1 MGGHEQGNSSILL
14 MAIAAVTT
22 ALFWGVYGP
31 LLTWGHNAMTVVES
45 KGAKPVSYGR
55 LRPFICVGVAYLLVA
70 VLAPAVLIQFGIME
84 PGKGL
89 FSGWSMS
96 GIWWS
101 LIAGGAGAFGALF
114 LLVALNYAPTD
125 KGYPPP
131 LLVMPLVFGCAPV
144 INAIFTM
151 WSRNKWNVNPLFLA
165 GMILVAVGAVTV
177 IIGSQITWGTPAE
190 AKEPV
195 SSKKPVEEEVKEKIT
210 EEKAET
216 EK

>member
-31 LLTWGHNAMTVVES
+31 LLIKGHLAMTVVEADG
-45 KGAKPVSYGR
+45 KEVSYGR
-55 LRPFICVGVAYLLVA
+55 LRPFICVGVAYLIVA
-70 VLAPAVLIQFGIME
+70 IVAPALFIQFGIME
-84 PGKGL
+84 YGKGL
-89 FSGWSMS
+89 FSGWNTY
-96 GIWWS
+96 GVFWS
-101 LIAGGAGAFGALF
+101 LIAGGAGALGAFF
-114 LLVALNYAPTD
+114 LLVALNYAPT
-125 KGYPPP
+125 KPYPPP

-144 INAIFTM
+144 VNAIFTM

-177 IIGSQITWGTPAE
+177 IIGSQINWGTPAE

>member
-45 KGAKPVSYGR
+45 EGAKPVSYGR

-96 GIWWS
+96 GITWS
-101 LIAGGAGAFGALF
+101 LIAGGAGALGALF
-114 LLVALNYAPTD
+114 LLVALNYAPT
-125 KGYPPP
+125 KPYPPP

-177 IIGSQITWGTPAE
+177 IVGSQITWGTPAE

>member
-1 MGGHEQGNSSILL
+1 MPGHSGSNSSILL

-22 ALFWGVYGP
+22 ALFWGIYGP
-31 LLTWGHNAMTVVES
+31 LLTWGHGAMTVEVEG
-45 KGAKPVSYGR
+45 KQESYGR
-55 LRPFICVGVAYLLVA
+55 LRPFICVGVAYLIVA
-70 VLAPAVLIQFGIME
+70 IVAPALLIQFGIME
-84 PGKGL
+84 PGEGL
-89 FSGWSMS
+89 FSGWSWS

-114 LLVALNYAPTD
+114 LLIALNYAPT
-125 KGYPPP
+125 KSGYPPP

-144 INAIFTM
+144 VNAVFTM
-151 WSRNKWNVNPLFLA
+151 WTRNKWNLNPLFLA

-177 IIGSQITWGTPAE
+177 IIGSQIPWGTPAE

-195 SSKKPVEEEVKEKIT
+195 PTKKSAEEEVKEIVA
-210 EEKAET
+210 EQKAEA